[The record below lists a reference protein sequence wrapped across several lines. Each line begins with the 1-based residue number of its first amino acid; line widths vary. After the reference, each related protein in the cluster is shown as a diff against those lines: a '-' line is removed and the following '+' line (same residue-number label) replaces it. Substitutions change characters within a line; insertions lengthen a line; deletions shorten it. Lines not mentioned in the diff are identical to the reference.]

1 MENSL
6 TFLSQTDIFIKR
18 HKLQI
23 KLLKTIIDKNNIKIN
38 KLFNLLPSKNPYS
51 DTYFEIELDIQD
63 LFEINE
69 ELEVFQ
75 NFRHFLLFKNSLR
88 LWAVPFFHTTFYF
101 KMTL

>member
-88 LWAVPFFHTTFYF
+88 L
-101 KMTL
+101 